1 VRDAAREARE
11 EDAVSVDR
19 SPTPIDRTW
28 VRKGFLVGC
37 FFLQSGG
44 RLIGHPWALDILL

>member
-37 FFLQSGG
+37 FFYNLVGG
-44 RLIGHPWALDILL
+44 